1 LIFFNR
7 RAKHGELFFMAST
20 FNYSIIGM
28 VAWSMLHMI
37 QSCAS
42 TQKSTRGLST
52 IVVDNSTAAHDANQ
66 NAKNS
71 NGRSTANNIEDT
83 NDEEN
88 SAETDIGAEEDDE
101 ELDLISSIDD
111 AEFCKDNI
119 YAQYLKNQYL
129 KDNPKAQNPE
139 KSVKLKSRRRR
150 IATRSPYDQ
159 REIEALYFARARLV
173 GETVPY
179 FGAIPVVNNPRVE
192 HWIRFFKNN
201 GRKSFL
207 KWLVRGES
215 VRELV
220 LPILKDQGLP
230 PEFIFLSMVESG
242 FSNQAY
248 SHAKATGP
256 WQFMPGTA
264 RLYGLEMNMWIDERR
279 DPAKSTMA
287 AARHLRDLYEEFG
300 DWYLAMAA
308 YNAGPGRVR
317 SAIRMTGTNDFWKLA
332 DSAYLPVETKNY
344 VPKVLAALQLS
355 ANPAGHGFEVTADP
369 LDVMPVT
376 TVVVKNPAD
385 IREIAAKLGTPE
397 KLIRHW
403 NPELINAIVP
413 PKNGNSA
420 GYPLRLSAEL
430 TNKWA
435 EVEPQLSTIEVKD
448 VLVHRV
454 RPGET
459 IYQIATR
466 YRVDPKRIL
475 SINPGLRASRIRTG
489 TEVAVPV
496 SMIMQKNRSSKK
508 QARLQSSARG

>member
-1 LIFFNR
+1 MILGQGSKKLIW
-7 RAKHGELFFMAST
+7 AALLLP
-20 FNYSIIGM
+20 
-28 VAWSMLHMI
+28 MLA

-42 TQKSTRGLST
+42 SRSRNLST
-52 IVVDNSTAAHDANQ
+52 ITVNDSVQPAGPRNANSIAAIDGPDSENIADA
-66 NAKNS
+66 
-71 NGRSTANNIEDT
+71 EDSS
-83 NDEEN
+83 DLER
-88 SAETDIGAEEDDE
+88 EDDADSE
-101 ELDLISSIDD
+101 EDLISNLDD

-119 YAQYLKNQYL
+119 YAQYLKQQYL

-139 KSVKLKSRRRR
+139 KAFKLGKSRRRR
-150 IATRSPYDQ
+150 VATKSPYDQ
-159 REIEALYFARARLV
+159 REVEALYFARSRLV

-179 FGAIPVVNNPRVE
+179 FGAIPVVTNPRVE
-192 HWIRFFKNN
+192 HWIRYFKNN

-215 VRELV
+215 VRDLV

-242 FSNQAY
+242 FSNHAY

-264 RLYGLEMNMWIDERR
+264 RLYGLEMNMWMDERR

-317 SAIRMTGTNDFWKLA
+317 NAMRMTGSNDFWKLA

-344 VPKVLAALQLS
+344 VPKVLAALQLAS
-355 ANPAGHGFEVTADP
+355 NPSGHGFEVTADP
-369 LDVMPVT
+369 LDAMPVQ
-376 TVVVKNPAD
+376 TVNVKNPSE
-385 IREIAAKLGTPE
+385 IHEIAARLAVPE
-397 KLIRHW
+397 RLIRHW
-403 NPELINAIVP
+403 NPELINAITP
-413 PKNGNSA
+413 PQRGSA
-420 GYPLRLSAEL
+420 SGYPLRLSAAL
-430 TNKWA
+430 ANKWA
-435 EVEPQLSTIEVKD
+435 DVESQLVAVEVKD

-459 IYQIATR
+459 IHQIAMR

-475 SINPGLRASRIRTG
+475 SLNPGLRASRVKVG

-496 SMIMQKNRSSKK
+496 SMIIQKGRSTKK
-508 QARLQSSARG
+508 QAGMRAPTRG